1 MPIVCGIRFRGTL
14 KTYYFASG
22 ELTDLAP
29 DDYVIVETARG
40 QEMARVVAAPHE
52 VPASEVV
59 GELKP
64 VLRRASSLDLL
75 EAERFRQRED
85 EATRLCREQVAR
97 LNLPMKIS
105 GAEYSYD
112 GSRLVF
118 FFTSEERVDFRHL
131 VRELAHLFK
140 TRIEL
145 RQIGVRDE
153 AKIVG
158 GVGKCGR
165 PLCCA
170 TWLADFSPV
179 SIRMAKA
186 QNLPLSPMEI
196 SGLCGRL
203 LCCLTY
209 EQDYYQEIKGRFPK
223 VGKMVDTPLG
233 PAKVVRVSVLQE
245 TVTLLTEDGN
255 TVELTADQLSGKEPI
270 NNGSD
275 SRDQRRALGDRVG
288 QAVSATL
295 ERPRSRPSGSETEA
309 SEVKPVASAP
319 TAHARQP
326 RRQDAGAAPAT
337 PEQAPSHSRSARR
350 RRGRN
355 SGAPVQAPAARAAER
370 REAEEAPSATAREE
384 GENARSRR
392 SRNRRPRQRPA
403 EQAARPNADE
413 ARRESAQDER
423 GESRRARSSRSR
435 RSSPP
440 PRE

>member
-14 KTYYFASG
+14 KTYYFSPG
-22 ELTDLAP
+22 ELDDLAP

-40 QEMARVVAAPHE
+40 QEMARVVTAPHE
-52 VPASEVV
+52 VPESEVV

-64 VLRRASSLDLL
+64 VVRRATPLDLL
-75 EAERFRQRED
+75 EAERFRQREE

-97 LNLPMKIS
+97 LGLPMKIS
-105 GAEYSYD
+105 GAEYSFD

-131 VRELAHLFK
+131 VRELAHVFK

-170 TWLADFSPV
+170 TWLTDFSPV

-223 VGKMVDTPLG
+223 VGKMVETPLG

-270 NNGSD
+270 QNGS
-275 SRDQRRALGDRVG
+275 SGRDRRRALGDRVD

-295 ERPRSRPSGSETEA
+295 QRPNTRPAGGAPQAAEA
-309 SEVKPVASAP
+309 KPVVAP
-319 TAHARQP
+319 PTVAAKPARA
-326 RRQDAGAAPAT
+326 DYSEAATGVTEQT
-337 PEQAPSHSRSARR
+337 PGRSRSARR
-350 RRGRN
+350 RRSRG
-355 SGAPVQAPAARAAER
+355 SEPSAPPPAVPAAER
-370 REAEEAPSATAREE
+370 RTAHAEPPPAAEEGGSVRTRRTRPRRPPRRSTAGAAQPSADELGR
-384 GENARSRR
+384 ENAPGESGQARR
-392 SRNRRPRQRPA
+392 SR
-403 EQAARPNADE
+403 
-413 ARRESAQDER
+413 S
-423 GESRRARSSRSR
+423 SRRR

-440 PRE
+440 PEE